1 MEQPTRRT
9 FREMVWNIFAT
20 YGCSWLWVAYL
31 GMMLSAVVGGGLR
44 VGVPVLSA
52 TFHWLGYFPPVMR
65 FLQASPGTAV
75 FMALVFAPVFEE
87 MVFRMLPLTLVRG
100 KSPEAVRAVQ
110 LAVCGVLFGIAHGSP
125 VNVFIQGFV
134 GYMLGRLYMKNH
146 NSQFAAYISCV
157 FVHAAYNF
165 TVLAAS
171 GLH

>member
-20 YGCSWLWVAYL
+20 YGCAWLWVTYL
-31 GMMLSAVVGGGLR
+31 VMALSAAIGGGIR
-44 VGVPVLSA
+44 AGAPVPSP
-52 TFHWLGYFPPVMR
+52 TFHWLSYFPPVVTY
-65 FLQASPGTAV
+65 LQASPGAAV
-75 FMALVFAPVFEE
+75 FMSLVFAPVFEE

-100 KSPEAVRAVQ
+100 KSPETIRAVQ
-110 LAVCGVLFGIAHGSP
+110 LAVCGVLFGIAHGHP
-125 VNVFIQGFV
+125 INVFIQGFV

-171 GLH
+171 GTH